1 MKKIAVI
8 TSGGDAPGMNAC
20 IRAIV
25 LTAFQHSL
33 EVIGFRHGFRGIV
46 EDLNQPLHPDDMRLV
61 SQRGG
66 TILLSSRYPQFRDV
80 DAAQAAATV
89 LDRHG
94 IEALLVIGGDGS
106 FRGAHHLNQY
116 WGGQVIGIPGTID
129 NDLAGTDTT
138 IGFSTAVDTAM
149 EAIDR
154 IRETAEAM
162 ARVFLIEVMGR
173 HAGFIALHAAI
184 AGSAEG
190 LLAPELEPQPKLA
203 DIADSIKRSQESFP
217 DSSYLVVISE
227 NLWPGGVN
235 ELARQL
241 TQATGTTCH
250 SAPLGHIQRG
260 GRPNAQDRILS
271 MQLGQAAVHSILDGA
286 SDCMIG
292 VEQGHVVRVPLLL
305 TFERDKPLDPR
316 LVSLQ
321 RGLQQLNFTS
331 NVVKES
337 A

>member
-25 LTAFQHSL
+25 LTAHQHAI
-33 EVIGFRHGFRGIV
+33 EVVGFRHGFRGVV
-46 EDLNQPLHPDDMRLV
+46 EDLNQPLHPNDMRLV

-66 TILLSSRYPQFRDV
+66 TILLSSRYPEFKSV
-80 DAAQAAATV
+80 EAAQAAANILNKHDIGALIV
-89 LDRHG
+89 L
-94 IEALLVIGGDGS
+94 GGDGS
-106 FRGAHHLNQY
+106 FRGAHHLNQH
-116 WGGQVIGIPGTID
+116 WQGQVIGIPATID

-173 HAGFIALHAAI
+173 HAGFIGLHAAI

-190 LLAPELEPQPKLA
+190 MLVPEQEPQPKLA
-203 DIADSIKRSQESFP
+203 DLADSIKRARQAFP
-217 DSSYLVVISE
+217 DSSYLVVVSE
-227 NLWPGGVN
+227 NLWPGGVDN
-235 ELARQL
+235 LAREL

-250 SAPLGHIQRG
+250 AAPLGHIQRG

-271 MQLGQAAVHSILDGA
+271 MQLGRAAVNAILDNA
-286 SDCMIG
+286 SGKMIG
-292 VEQGHVVRVPLLL
+292 LEQGQVVQVDIPM
-305 TFERDKPLDPR
+305 TFATDKPLDPR
-316 LVSLQ
+316 LVDLQ
-321 RGLQQLNFTS
+321 MGLQQLNFTS
-331 NVVKES
+331 KVVKES

>member
-25 LTAFQHSL
+25 LTAYQHGM

-46 EDLNQPLHPDDMRLV
+46 EDLNQPLHPNDMRLV

-66 TILLSSRYPQFRDV
+66 TILLSSRYPEFKQV
-80 DAAQAAATV
+80 SAAKAAAQV
-89 LDRHG
+89 LDAHG
-94 IEALLVIGGDGS
+94 IGALVVIGGDGS
-106 FRGAHHLNQY
+106 FRGAHHLNQH
-116 WGGQVIGIPGTID
+116 WHGQVIGVPGTID

-138 IGFSTAVDTAM
+138 IGFTTAVDTAM

-162 ARVFLIEVMGR
+162 ARVFVIEVMGR
-173 HAGFIALHAAI
+173 HAGFIGLHAAI

-190 LLAPELEPQPKLA
+190 MLVPELEPQPKLA
-203 DIADSIKRSQESFP
+203 EIADNIKRARSAFP
-217 DSSYLVVISE
+217 DSSYIVVVSE
-227 NLWPGGVN
+227 NLWPGGVSQ
-235 ELARQL
+235 LAKEL

-250 SAPLGHIQRG
+250 AAPLGHIQRG

-271 MQLGQAAVHSILDGA
+271 MQLGQAAVHAIIDGA
-286 SDCMIG
+286 SGHMIG
-292 VEQGHVVRVPLLL
+292 VEQGHVVEVPIHL
-305 TFERDKPLDPR
+305 TFERDKPLDLR
-316 LVSLQ
+316 LVNLQ
-321 RGLQQLNFTS
+321 RGLQQLNFAS
-331 NVVKES
+331 KVGEES

>member
-25 LTAFQHSL
+25 LTAHQHAI
-33 EVIGFRHGFRGIV
+33 EVVGFRHGFRGVV
-46 EDLNQPLHPDDMRLV
+46 EDLNQPLHPNDMRLV

-66 TILLSSRYPQFRDV
+66 TILLSSRYPEFKSV
-80 DAAQAAATV
+80 EAAQAAANILNKHDIGALIV
-89 LDRHG
+89 L
-94 IEALLVIGGDGS
+94 GGDGS
-106 FRGAHHLNQY
+106 FRGAHHLNQH
-116 WGGQVIGIPGTID
+116 WQGQVIGIPATID

-173 HAGFIALHAAI
+173 HAGFIGLHAAI

-190 LLAPELEPQPKLA
+190 MLVPEQEPQPKLA
-203 DIADSIKRSQESFP
+203 DLADSIKRARQAFP
-217 DSSYLVVISE
+217 DSSYLVVVSE
-227 NLWPGGVN
+227 NLWPGGVDN
-235 ELARQL
+235 LAREL

-250 SAPLGHIQRG
+250 AAPLGHIQRG

-271 MQLGQAAVHSILDGA
+271 MQLGHAAVNAILDNA
-286 SDCMIG
+286 SGKMIG
-292 VEQGHVVRVPLLL
+292 LEQGQVVQVDIPM
-305 TFERDKPLDPR
+305 TFATDKPLDPR
-316 LVSLQ
+316 LVDLQ
-321 RGLQQLNFTS
+321 MGLQQLNFTS
-331 NVVKES
+331 KVVKES